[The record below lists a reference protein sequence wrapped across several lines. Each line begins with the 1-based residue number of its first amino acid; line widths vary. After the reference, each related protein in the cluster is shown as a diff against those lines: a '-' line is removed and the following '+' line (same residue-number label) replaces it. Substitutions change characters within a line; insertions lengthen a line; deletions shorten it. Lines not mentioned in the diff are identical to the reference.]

1 MDTVITI
8 LENIIDEHG
17 TQYLQRNPYAVYQK
31 LISEKARPDYARLVL
46 ITLLCNASVKAG
58 EMDEAELSKDL
69 QNGCF
74 LRKKAA
80 DEIAAMYKK
89 LFSEENVSSWKKK
102 EYSGFK
108 EFCECTWEFEW
119 EGSGKWSRGGGY
131 HDCWASVLADVK
143 VEDKTLAEKVVSK
156 LLKKNPFTD
165 EDTIFQQFQNKMEEA
180 LEEDFHDY
188 VTCDDYYPPVMED
201 YDAEYALSK
210 CCKELGLKI
219 VHVSSSGDMSDFEP
233 DDMRW

>member
-8 LENIIDEHG
+8 LANIIEEQG
-17 TQYLQRNPYAVYQK
+17 TQYLQRSPYAVYQK

-46 ITLLCNASVKAG
+46 ITLLCNASAKAG
-58 EMDEAELSKDL
+58 EMDAAELSKDL

-80 DEIAAMYKK
+80 DEISAMYKH

-131 HDCWASVLADVK
+131 YDCWGSVTADVK
-143 VEDKTLAEKVVSK
+143 VADRALAEKVVSK

-165 EDTIFQQFQNKMEEA
+165 EDTIFEQFKKKMEEA
-180 LEEDFHDY
+180 LAKDFHNY

-201 YDAEYALSK
+201 YDAEYTLNE

-219 VHVSSSGDMSDFEP
+219 IYVNSSGDMSDFEP

>member
-1 MDTVITI
+1 M
-8 LENIIDEHG
+8 E
-17 TQYLQRNPYAVYQK
+17 RSPYAVYQK
-31 LISEKARPDYARLVL
+31 LISAKARPDYARLVL
-46 ITLLCNASVKAG
+46 ISLLCSASVKAR
-58 EMDEAELSKDL
+58 EMDTAELSKDM

-80 DEIAAMYKK
+80 DEIAAMYKS

-108 EFCECTWEFEW
+108 EFCDCTWEFEW

-131 HDCWASVLADVK
+131 YDCWCTVTADVQ
-143 VEDKTLAEKVVSK
+143 VADRSLAEKVVSK

-165 EDTIFQQFQNKMEEA
+165 EDTIFEQFQKKMEEA
-180 LEEDFHDY
+180 LAVDFHDY

-201 YDAEYALSK
+201 YDAEYALSE

-219 VHVSSSGDMSDFEP
+219 LHVSSSGDMSDFEP

>member
-1 MDTVITI
+1 METVVTI
-8 LENIIDEHG
+8 LENIIDEQG
-17 TQYLQRNPYAVYQK
+17 SEYLQRSPYAVYQK

-58 EMDEAELSKDL
+58 EMDASELSNDL
-69 QNGCF
+69 QKGCF

-80 DEIAAMYKK
+80 DQIATMYKR
-89 LFSEENVSSWKKK
+89 LFSEENVNSWKKK

-119 EGSGKWSRGGGY
+119 EGSGKWSRGSGY
-131 HDCWASVLADVK
+131 HDCWCTVLADVK
-143 VEDKTLAEKVVSK
+143 VTNRALAEKVVSK
-156 LLKKNPFTD
+156 LLKKNPFID
-165 EDTIFQQFQNKMEEA
+165 EDTIFKQFQKKMEDA

-188 VTCDDYYPPVMED
+188 VTCDAYYPPVMEE

-210 CCKELGLKI
+210 CCKALGLKL

-233 DDMRW
+233 EDMRW